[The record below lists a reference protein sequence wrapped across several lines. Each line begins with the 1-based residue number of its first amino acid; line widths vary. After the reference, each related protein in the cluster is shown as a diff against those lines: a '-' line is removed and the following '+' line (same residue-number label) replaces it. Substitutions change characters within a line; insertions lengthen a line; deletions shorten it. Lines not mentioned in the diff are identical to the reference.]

1 MLSHGKQHPP
11 RRHHAHHHQEPP
23 PRSSSPPPK
32 LCSTHDQPAADAEPP
47 HPDTRQ
53 AAPGKDTPPTVR
65 QYNIFTVARLD
76 ALDGKTIYFFYR
88 RSPRPPRPPRTR
100 PPSMSSPPTPRTRQT
115 RHFTAVMEWKRPLE
129 KLFTIGT
136 KRIFHFPLLE
146 RRFFTAVKEWK
157 NPTKQPLFEIS
168 KNQLRIIVVIRN
180 SRQPQQPTHAPPF

>member
-11 RRHHAHHHQEPP
+11 RRHHAHHQEPP

-32 LCSTHDQPAADAEPP
+32 LCSTHDQPAADEEPP

-88 RSPRPPRPPRTR
+88 RSPRPPRTR
-100 PPSMSSPPTPRTRQT
+100 PPSMSSSPTPRTRQT

-146 RRFFTAVKEWK
+146 RRFFYRGKGVEKPHKT
-157 NPTKQPLFEIS
+157 TTF
-168 KNQLRIIVVIRN
+168 
-180 SRQPQQPTHAPPF
+180 